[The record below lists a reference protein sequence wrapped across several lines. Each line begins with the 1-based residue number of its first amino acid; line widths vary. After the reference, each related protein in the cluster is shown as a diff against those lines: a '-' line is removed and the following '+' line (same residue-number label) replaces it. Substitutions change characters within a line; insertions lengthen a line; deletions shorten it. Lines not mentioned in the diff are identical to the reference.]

1 MTDEPRPSLP
11 LRAVL
16 LRGVPLALLTA
27 LACAALASVLS
38 SRQEDRYE
46 AEALVL
52 VRPVS
57 PDPAL
62 SPGGADTGE
71 EGQGTAT
78 NALLVTSR
86 EVLARAARTREVE
99 LTTAQLEDAVS
110 AEPVS
115 GTNLV
120 RVAAATGSAASA
132 AAAAT
137 GVAEAF
143 VAARRGEARR
153 RAREALRALRRQYA
167 ALPALAQGSD
177 AGVSLLERIQELE
190 TVERLG
196 QQAPRVAE
204 TAVAPTERT
213 SPRPR
218 RDAVLGGLFGLLLG
232 GGLAVLWVAAGRRPR
247 RSDEVERVLGAPVL
261 ATLQSALPRRGRA
274 SGLLEGADAN
284 AMRLLHA
291 RLRRL
296 PGERPLRTLAVTAAQ
311 ERDVEGLAFRLA
323 AVAAATGER
332 VLVLDRGRAGRDLA
346 RRFATTAGQWSPD
359 GVAGAPEPVARVSL
373 NGGGPEGPAFDVIAD
388 RGADGARLVGLLD
401 AAAHEWDLVLVPAAS
416 AEAGSDAVAA
426 LTHVDGV
433 LVLAHEGEDEEQRVR
448 ALRTQLEA
456 AGASVLGVVL
466 EGT

>member
-1 MTDEPRPSLP
+1 MSDDSRPSIP

-27 LACAALASVLS
+27 LACGALAWLLS
-38 SRQEDRYE
+38 ARQEDRFE

-52 VRPVS
+52 VRPVGA
-57 PDPAL
+57 DPAL
-62 SPGGADTGE
+62 APGGGDAGE

-86 EVLARAARTREVE
+86 DVLARAARTREVE
-99 LTTAQLEDAVS
+99 LTTAELEDAVT
-110 AEPVS
+110 AEPLA

-120 RVAAATGSAASA
+120 RVAAATRSAESA

-153 RAREALRALRRQYA
+153 RARSARRALRRQYA
-167 ALPALAQGSD
+167 ALSPVTQASD
-177 AGVSLLERIQELE
+177 AGVALLERVQELE

-204 TAVAPTERT
+204 TAAAPTEPT

-232 GGLAVLWVAAGRRPR
+232 GGLAVLWVAGSHRPR
-247 RSDEVERVLGAPVL
+247 RSDDVERALGTPVL
-261 ATLQSALPRRGRA
+261 ATLHGGLPRRGGV

-284 AMRLLHA
+284 ALRLLHA
-291 RLRRL
+291 RLRRA
-296 PGERPLRTLAVTAAQ
+296 PGDGPVRTLAVTSVR
-311 ERDVEGLAFRLA
+311 ERDVEALAWRLA
-323 AVAAATGER
+323 AVAAAGGER
-332 VLVLDRGRAGRDLA
+332 VLVLDTGRGAPGLSQRFGGTPSEDWTPARD
-346 RRFATTAGQWSPD
+346 GS
-359 GVAGAPEPVARVSL
+359 PEPVARVSL
-373 NGGGPEGPAFDVIAD
+373 NGGSPEESAFDVIAD
-388 RGADGARLVGLLD
+388 AGAGGGRLVGLLD
-401 AAAHEWDLVLVPAAS
+401 AAAEEWELVLVPTPGPAA
-416 AEAGSDAVAA
+416 GGDAIAA
-426 LTHVDGV
+426 LTHVDAV
-433 LVLAHEGEDEEQRVR
+433 VVLAQEGEDEEQRVR

-466 EGT
+466 ED